1 MNILH
6 EKQIS
11 KFLKKLNTIDSRKK
25 LGEEIVNRLPKIL
38 HIQYCHIYMTDL
50 ATNKVLFTKFVSS
63 KTLNNNL
70 QKRALEIEELG
81 SDLFKNMYDSR
92 DILDFFCKMSKDNVI
107 IAPIMSKQDIIGYIT
122 LISNRQDFNLK
133 ESDTVNIIMENF
145 NTRLE
150 VILLRE
156 IIERANRDKIH
167 FLSSIAHEYKTPLN
181 SIIGFS
187 DILKLN
193 LKNDPNYKYAD
204 NISKSSN
211 FLLTL
216 IKDILEVANGEFGEI
231 QLYYSSIRTKELIE
245 DIITGFDDVVK
256 QKNIHIS
263 YTITDMEIS
272 ADEKRLKQVIY
283 NLISNAIKFNKPNG
297 TITIVTYI
305 DEMQNFNFEIK
316 DSGEGIR
323 KNDYDRIFNF
333 FNQINRNQLKRQ
345 QGSGIG
351 LALSKM
357 IVEAHNGKIGFHSRL
372 HSGSTFW
379 FKIPIHN

>member
-1 MNILH
+1 MQ
-6 EKQIS
+6 EKI
-11 KFLKKLNTIDSRKK
+11 
-25 LGEEIVNRLPKIL
+25 KIL
-38 HIQYCHIYMTDL
+38 
-50 ATNKVLFTKFVSS
+50 
-63 KTLNNNL
+63 
-70 QKRALEIEELG
+70 G
-81 SDLFKNMYDSR
+81 
-92 DILDFFCKMSKDNVI
+92 
-107 IAPIMSKQDIIGYIT
+107 
-122 LISNRQDFNLK
+122 
-133 ESDTVNIIMENF
+133 VNI
-145 NTRLE
+145 
-150 VILLRE
+150 
-156 IIERANRDKIH
+156 
-167 FLSSIAHEYKTPLN
+167 
-181 SIIGFS
+181 
-187 DILKLN
+187 
-193 LKNDPNYKYAD
+193 D
-204 NISKSSN
+204 NI
-211 FLLTL
+211 T
-216 IKDILEVANGEFGEI
+216 EEEAA
-231 QLYYSSIRTKELIE
+231 IRTKELIE

-372 HSGSTFW
+372 RSGSTFW